1 VIFPAV
7 FANGLDP
14 AGGPGLIFQTLPV
27 AFATMPGGHLVS
39 VVFFLLLSVAAVT
52 SMVGLIEPLT
62 HWSEER
68 WGFSRHKSALLIL
81 GAIATLSIFSVLSY
95 NLLADVR
102 VLGKDLNGL
111 ADYVSNQIFLP
122 IGGMLIAIFAGWF
135 VTESI
140 SRGEFA
146 LSDKAYRVWHVLI
159 RYVAPPAIFIV
170 FVLNLY

>member
-1 VIFPAV
+1 
-7 FANGLDP
+7 
-14 AGGPGLIFQTLPV
+14 LIFQTLPV